1 MKREA
6 LFGELNCGHGLL
18 PRLALEYGEGGL
30 FGSLPR
36 RVAGPT
42 RPLGIPGLK

>member
-6 LFGELNCGHGLL
+6 LFVEISCGDGLL
-18 PRLALEYGEGGL
+18 PGLALEYGEGGL
-30 FGSLPR
+30 HGSLPR

-42 RPLGIPGLK
+42 RPPGIPGLK